1 MILMSLTIVNAL
13 FSAVYS
19 SVSILM
25 ELPSVCFF
33 LLNFL
38 LSLTEE
44 PNVCGEKSQEK
55 QSQHPALKYPL
66 PYKVGG
72 YF

>member
-19 SVSILM
+19 SVYILM